1 MNTSPRPAAHQWQ
14 ELPRAYVEQVLV
26 PSLRPGDIVV
36 MDNLGSHKGITI
48 RRAIRAVDARLVF
61 LPPYAGDA
69 TFAAKLNALAEEYEA
84 RPCKRMKRSEGFKK
98 RVLSISDAR
107 HPIVS
112 KSPYVATKKTTTCPF
127 LIKPARQARK
137 IESIAQLIPR
147 ECRHCSKRWPR
158 NCSAALWSSVKNSQV
173 VDWES

>member
-1 MNTSPRPAAHQWQ
+1 M
-14 ELPRAYVEQVLV
+14 

-61 LPPYAGDA
+61 LPPYAGDP
-69 TFAAKLNALAEEYEA
+69 TFAAKLNALAEEYEVRA
-84 RPCKRMKRSEGFKK
+84 LQADETFGRVKK
-98 RVLSISDAR
+98 ESALIGDAR

-127 LIKPARQARK
+127 
-137 IESIAQLIPR
+137 S
-147 ECRHCSKRWPR
+147 
-158 NCSAALWSSVKNSQV
+158 
-173 VDWES
+173 